1 MSNGAGG
8 SRPILAA
15 PGETPDVAAAARQA
29 AQRERAV
36 AGAHRPR
43 DYLLRRALA
52 GADLLAVLAAAALAL
67 MLSPDPAD
75 PVDIL
80 WLLPTLPVWLV
91 LFRLYGL
98 YERDVKRVNA
108 SALDDL
114 PSLFHTF
121 VVGTLILWA
130 YLRVFEGHGA
140 LTLVETVVFGAS
152 GVLMAMTLR
161 VVARRAVI
169 RFGGPSRVLLVGQS
183 PVTEALIRKLQ
194 SHPEYGLE
202 PVGEISVNG
211 ATEVKSG
218 LPYLGGLDDVHLG
231 YLAHNLDVE
240 RVIVTAQDLP
250 DEAMMDLVQTC
261 SSAAVKVSIVPNHIN
276 ALGPSVA
283 IDDIEGLTVLGLN
296 PLVLS
301 HSSRMLK
308 RALDLAGATA
318 GIVLGA
324 PLLLACAIA
333 IKLDSRGPVLFRQRR
348 IGRGGEPFTLLKFR
362 TMVVDADAR
371 REELRSLS
379 GDPDWLKLDRD
390 PRVTRV
396 GRFLR
401 STSLDELPQLWNVLV
416 GQMSIVGPRPLI
428 DSEDELIAGW
438 SRTRLDLAP
447 GVTGLWQVLG
457 RTEIPFRDM
466 VSLDYIYVTNWSLWL
481 DLKLIARTVPAVLSR
496 RGAN

>member
-1 MSNGAGG
+1 M
-8 SRPILAA
+8 
-15 PGETPDVAAAARQA
+15 
-29 AQRERAV
+29 
-36 AGAHRPR
+36 
-43 DYLLRRALA
+43 
-52 GADLLAVLAAAALAL
+52 
-67 MLSPDPAD
+67 
-75 PVDIL
+75 
-80 WLLPTLPVWLV
+80 
-91 LFRLYGL
+91 
-98 YERDVKRVNA
+98 
-108 SALDDL
+108 
-114 PSLFHTF
+114 
-121 VVGTLILWA
+121 
-130 YLRVFEGHGA
+130 
-140 LTLVETVVFGAS
+140 
-152 GVLMAMTLR
+152 
-161 VVARRAVI
+161 
-169 RFGGPSRVLLVGQS
+169 
-183 PVTEALIRKLQ
+183 IRKLQ

-333 IKLDSRGPVLFRQRR
+333 IKLDSPRAGAVSPAADRSGRR
-348 IGRGGEPFTLLKFR
+348 AVHAAQVPDHGRRRGGPQ
-362 TMVVDADAR
+362 A
-371 REELRSLS
+371 EELRSLS